1 MKILVVEDNPIDA
14 LVVEHALQV
23 IGHDVTVAV
32 NAEKAMEHLRRY
44 NYPVVISDWELPGQ
58 NGDAL
63 CQAIRERTANC
74 YTYIIMLTS
83 RTDKRFVIDGLAAG
97 ADDYITKPFEPEELF
112 FRIRAAERLLS
123 LQGRDVLIFSLAK
136 LAESRDL
143 DTGAHLE
150 RMREYCRLLTTL
162 LGKTPHYKD
171 IIDADFVESIYLT
184 SPLHDIGKV
193 GVPDSILLKRGPLTP
208 EQFEIMKRHTTIGG
222 DTLNT
227 ASKNYPGHS
236 YLKMATEIAM
246 THHEKYNGT
255 GYPNGLAGTE
265 IPLCG
270 RIVAL
275 ADFYDAVTSERVYKN
290 AYSHARACRMIRGET
305 GSHFDPEIARVFIE
319 HADQFNRIRASFQQ
333 VETAKQRSSKPAG
346 KIVSPVTL
354 GYTARSIETN
364 KTL

>member
-23 IGHDVTVAV
+23 IGHEVTIA
-32 NAEKAMEHLRRY
+32 NTAEKAMEHLRLC

-63 CQAIRERTANC
+63 CQAIRERSANC

-83 RTDKRFVIDGLAAG
+83 RTDKRFVINGLAAG

-136 LAESRDL
+136 LAESRDR

-162 LGKTPHYKD
+162 LAETPRYRE

-208 EQFEIMKRHTTIGG
+208 QQFEIMKRHTTIGG
-222 DTLNT
+222 ETLNT
-227 ASKNYPGHS
+227 ASKNYPGHH

-275 ADFYDAVTSERVYKN
+275 ADFYDAVTSERVYKR
-290 AYSHARACRMIRGET
+290 AYSHARVCRMIQAET
-305 GSHFDPEIARVFIE
+305 GSHFDPEIARVFLE
-319 HADQFNRIRASFQQ
+319 HAEKFNRIRTSFRQ
-333 VETAKQRSSKPAG
+333 VANQAEKVGRPLP
-346 KIVSPVTL
+346 KIVSPVVQ
-354 GYTARSIETN
+354 GYTARAIEMN
-364 KTL
+364 QTL

>member
-23 IGHDVTVAV
+23 IGHEVTVADT
-32 NAEKAMEHLRRY
+32 AEKAMEHLRHC

-63 CQAIRERTANC
+63 CQTIRERSANC

-83 RTDKRFVIDGLAAG
+83 RTDKRFVINGLAAG

-136 LAESRDL
+136 LAESRDR
-143 DTGAHLE
+143 DTGVHLE
-150 RMREYCRLLTTL
+150 RMREYCRLLTML
-162 LGKTPHYKD
+162 LGKNPRYNEV
-171 IIDADFVESIYLT
+171 IDADFVESIYLT

-222 DTLNT
+222 ETLNT
-227 ASKNYPGHS
+227 ASNNYPGHH

-275 ADFYDAVTSERVYKN
+275 ADFYDAVTSERVYKK
-290 AYSHARACRMIRGET
+290 AYSHARACRMIRAET
-305 GSHFDPEIARVFIE
+305 GSHFDPDIARVFIQ
-319 HADQFNRIRASFQQ
+319 HADEFNRIRTSFQK
-333 VETAKQRSSKPAG
+333 VANRTAGISKPAA
-346 KIVSPVTL
+346 KIVSPVVL
-354 GYTARSIETN
+354 GYTARAIE
-364 KTL
+364 KKQTL